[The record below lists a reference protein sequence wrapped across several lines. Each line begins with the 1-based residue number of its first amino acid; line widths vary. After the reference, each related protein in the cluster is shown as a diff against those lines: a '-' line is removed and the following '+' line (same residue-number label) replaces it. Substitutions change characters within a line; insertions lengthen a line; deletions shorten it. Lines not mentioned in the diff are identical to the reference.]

1 MKETDLIKAKK
12 YVKGFFRPKLIFLM
26 AGKIP
31 LDMIVI
37 KNSRGEILK
46 SFYNYDFEIN
56 QTVVQTPINT
66 NSIRCYYKVNTKED
80 VLVFEYKW
88 SRLEKIKRKLFSN

>member
-1 MKETDLIKAKK
+1 
-12 YVKGFFRPKLIFLM
+12 
-26 AGKIP
+26 
-31 LDMIVI
+31 MIVI